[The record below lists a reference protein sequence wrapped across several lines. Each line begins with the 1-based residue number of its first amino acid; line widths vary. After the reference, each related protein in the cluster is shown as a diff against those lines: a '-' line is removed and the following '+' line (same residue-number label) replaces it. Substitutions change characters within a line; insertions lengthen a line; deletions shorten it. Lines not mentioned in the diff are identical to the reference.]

1 MTIFEYVL
9 NFGLVGLVVL
19 HVRGIRL
26 TKAVVLLPVVMTA
39 WAATEVLQSV
49 LTGGNDVALETCFAL
64 GGLALGVLAGAAT
77 SVRDPARRLLISHA
91 TQAAAVAISQ
101 AAGTDRDPELRVA
114 PSGALSIRF
123 GAEVPGRSFD
133 IRTASMD
140 FAYADRSVRIDL
152 WSNWHPNSS
161 AENVPAADGSMVFR
175 SIRGGAP
182 GG

>member
-1 MTIFEYVL
+1 L
-9 NFGLVGLVVL
+9 
-19 HVRGIRL
+19 
-26 TKAVVLLPVVMTA
+26 LLPVVMTA
-39 WAATEVLQSV
+39 WAATQVLHSV

-77 SVRDPARRLLISHA
+77 SVRDPERRLLISHA
-91 TQAAAVAISQ
+91 TQAAAVATAQ

-140 FAYADRSVRIDL
+140 FAYADGL
-152 WSNWHPNSS
+152 PNGS
-161 AENVPAADGSMVFR
+161 ADAYERVIFDVLHGGPTLFTRADE
-175 SIRGGAP
+175 
-182 GG
+182 